1 MSFKW
6 LCTEHRYSCP
16 DYKHG
21 VDKMETKN
29 KGGRPKKDINY
40 DLVESLAGIFCTQE
54 EIANIIG
61 VSLRTLQRD
70 ERFGVIYK
78 QSMESA
84 KSSLRRF
91 QFKSAQNGSVP
102 MQIWLGKQY
111 LGQEEKKYLDHTM
124 TEVQIINDAPTQ
136 D

>member
-1 MSFKW
+1 
-6 LCTEHRYSCP
+6 
-16 DYKHG
+16 
-21 VDKMETKN
+21 METKN
-29 KGGRPKKDINY
+29 KGGRPKKEINY

-111 LGQEEKKYLDHTM
+111 LGQEEKKHLDHTL
-124 TEVQIINDAPTQ
+124 TEVNIVNDAPTEN
-136 D
+136 